1 MLTSKKVKEF
11 AKKAGAD
18 LVGIG
23 LMERFEGI
31 PKEMDPRYVFPEAK
45 VIIGLAFRI
54 PRGYLR
60 GIEEGTHFYQYT
72 GLGYANI
79 NEVVAPIVI
88 RKVCCFLED
97 NGYEGVPFRKTEG
110 RRTISDVMSERWI
123 VWNASPEFH
132 PPRVIPFVEPV
143 SPDKPA
149 PDVEFPFEIG
159 AFICGLGEIG
169 WSKVFLTP
177 EFGPR
182 QRFAFVLTDAPLE
195 PDPIYEGPPLCDR
208 CMSCVREC
216 PVHAISA
223 TESVKVKVAGRE
235 LEWGKLNVWAC
246 MYGHCGGVKEINPFL
261 PKDAFKDIPDGD
273 KIMSGE
279 KILSTWEE
287 AMKIREIIE
296 KFYPLELVCG
306 GRGCIRACMVHLEK
320 QGKLKNKFKEPF
332 RKRKPW
338 KL

>member
-1 MLTSKKVKEF
+1 MLSTKQVKEY
-11 AKKAGAD
+11 AKKCGAD

-23 LMERFEGI
+23 SMDRFEGA
-31 PKEMDPRYVFPEAK
+31 PKEMDPRYIFPDAK

-60 GIEEGTHFYQYT
+60 GIEEGTHFFQYPS
-72 GLGYANI
+72 LGYANI
-79 NEVVAPIVI
+79 NEVYAPIVV
-88 RKVCCFLED
+88 REVCRFLED
-97 NGYEGVPFRKTEG
+97 NGYEGVGYRNTGG
-110 RRTISDVMSERWI
+110 RGSVSDMDGRERGP
-123 VWNASPEFH
+123 SPEEH
-132 PPRVIPFVEPV
+132 QGRVIPFSEPV
-143 SPDKPA
+143 SPDKPP
-149 PDVEFPFEIG
+149 PDVFFHFRIA

-223 TESVKVKVAGRE
+223 TESVKVKVTGRE

-246 MYGHCGGVKEINPFL
+246 MYGYCGGVKEINPFL
-261 PKDAFKDIPDGD
+261 PRDAFKDIPDGD

-296 KFYPLELVCG
+296 KFYPLEPVCG